1 MASKFAEADFYE
13 HAQRYGDKELDWKP
27 FADQGELNPTYKRA
41 HVRMVGASIT
51 GNHTEPGTIPSENF
65 TLSVMMMPPG
75 AEAPSHAHEVEEV
88 FFVVEGEL
96 TAWWEHDDGTIL
108 EDRSQGAGN
117 DLLAGWHHARHAQP
131 HRPRGAGSG
140 RHRCRPSPKA
150 PPTSTRPWPEA
161 EAAATRRPRSPDRR
175 PAWISDE
182 GQDEERPFDG
192 PRSGETDDQRRGPHA
207 GRGPHRT

>member
-13 HAQRYGDKELDWKP
+13 HAQRYGDKKLDWKP

-51 GNHTEPGTIPSENF
+51 GNHTEPGTIPAENF

-108 EDRSQGAGN
+108 ETVLKEREMICSPAGIMHGLRN
-117 DLLAGWHHARHAQP
+117 HTDQEALVQVVIGTGRPQKPTYLDETLAG
-131 HRPRGAGSG
+131 S
-140 RHRCRPSPKA
+140 
-150 PPTSTRPWPEA
+150 
-161 EAAATRRPRSPDRR
+161 
-175 PAWISDE
+175 
-182 GQDEERPFDG
+182 
-192 PRSGETDDQRRGPHA
+192 
-207 GRGPHRT
+207 